1 MAKLNVRN
9 IYTPQ
14 KTRDV
19 TDNYRRLMGR
29 VTYGIANSSE
39 SAAGLDYF
47 YEEQTWVPG
56 QEGKRGIN
64 HTVER
69 EKATGKVKDYGDWSV
84 TISSKSEYLLRPKIS
99 ILGANIPLPMRVPY
113 QMLNFPETDTG
124 EGFWTVFAQPMGNP
138 LLFLFAFT
146 PHVSDEAYQAESE
159 RLGAENGIDLAQ
171 IPLYRVQWS
180 PDYKLGD
187 AGEKLINT
195 AVMPDLKV
203 K

>member
-1 MAKLNVRN
+1 MSKLAVRN
-9 IYTPQ
+9 IYTPE
-14 KTRDV
+14 KTREV

-39 SAAGLDYF
+39 NTANLDFF
-47 YEEQTWVPG
+47 YEEQTWVPD

-69 EKATGKVKDYGDWSV
+69 DKATGKVKDYGNWAV
-84 TISSKSEYLLRPKIS
+84 TISSKSEYLLRPKIN
-99 ILGANIPLPMRVPY
+99 IAGVYIPLPIRVPY

-146 PHVSDEAYQAESE
+146 PHISNEAYQAECE
-159 RLGAENGIDLAQ
+159 RLHAENGIDPLQ
-171 IPLYRVQWS
+171 LPLYRVQWN
-180 PDYKLGD
+180 PEYKLGD
-187 AGEKLINT
+187 AGEQLINT
-195 AVMPDLKV
+195 SVMPNLKIN
-203 K
+203 